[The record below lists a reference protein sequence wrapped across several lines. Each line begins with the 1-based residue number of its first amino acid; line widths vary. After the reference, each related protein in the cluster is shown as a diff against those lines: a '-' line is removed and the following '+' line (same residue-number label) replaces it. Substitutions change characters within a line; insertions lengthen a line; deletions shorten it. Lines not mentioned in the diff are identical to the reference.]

1 MIGNGVL
8 LLMDVLPNNTTF
20 LFAERIDALRVV
32 ACAQAAVGSAAS
44 MFFIRMNPLPSLG
57 LHADLGAL
65 SLRLCLSDACA
76 SVALLCRNS
85 CGSPLTCPS
94 GALSPRSAVR

>member
-1 MIGNGVL
+1 MTGNGVL

-44 MFFIRMNPLPSLG
+44 MLFIRMNPSRLG
-57 LHADLGAL
+57 
-65 SLRLCLSDACA
+65 
-76 SVALLCRNS
+76 
-85 CGSPLTCPS
+85 
-94 GALSPRSAVR
+94 